1 MVRPKG
7 CFKFIPAELDCWRC
21 GPKGLGERAEK
32 NSGSPTLASR
42 CVGPGDG
49 ARDKSNYTQA

>member
-7 CFKFIPAELDCWRC
+7 CFKCIPVGLECWRC
-21 GPKGLGERAEK
+21 GLKGLGERAEK

-42 CVGPGDG
+42 CAGPGDG